1 MPLSKEKYREYRK
14 KYDVEHK
21 DEIQA
26 YMKKYREEHGDDLRK
41 KSRDAYKQMKI
52 NGTVVKNK
60 KKTKAQEKQEKIAF
74 EKIQQEYKQRMKSL
88 GIDVE
93 YQENIVIYITSQHIN
108 EEDEAVIN
116 RHEWH
121 NERQY
126 KRDIKMPL
134 IYITT
139 LKKSNYLHRQL
150 YLKYTEFSDILG
162 QDVEILK
169 KLTNFDFFS

>member
-1 MPLSKEKYREYRK
+1 MTLSKEKYREYRK

-21 DEIQA
+21 EEIQA

-41 KSRDAYKQMKI
+41 KSREIYKQTKLGI
-52 NGTVVKNK
+52 QQTEK
-60 KKTKAQEKQEKIAF
+60 KKTKAQMKQEKIAF
-74 EKIQQEYKQRMKSL
+74 EKIQQEYKQRMKAL

-93 YQENIVIYITSQHIN
+93 YQENIVIYITSQHVN

-139 LKKSNYLHRQL
+139 INKSNFLHRQL
-150 YLKYTEFSDILG
+150 YLKYNEFSDILG